1 MAKYIDLPVYKRALD
16 LVFSLT
22 NSTQKMPKDIRFS
35 RVTKMKN
42 DVMDIAKYI
51 AYANDA
57 DSERVAYIEKAV
69 EVLNDIK
76 IDVRSL
82 LDLKYIS
89 NTGFSAITLSEAK
102 LSRQLEGWL
111 KSTRA
116 KIESQHK
123 Q

>member
-1 MAKYIDLPVYKRALD
+1 MAKYIDLPVYKKALD

-22 NSTQKMPKDIRFS
+22 NSTQKTPKDIRFS

-51 AYANDA
+51 AYANDI

-89 NTGFSAITLSEAK
+89 KTGFSAITLSEAK

>member
-89 NTGFSAITLSEAK
+89 KAGFSAITLSEAK